1 MSERHVILICHSLA
15 TDGGSEAK
23 MSWSWVSALA
33 KLGVRLTVFYNGADP
48 TAVEG
53 PGDPP
58 PGVELVD
65 VRSRRIPRVVP
76 VPVYT
81 AIDYFIWQSKV
92 RRLVK
97 KRLRQG
103 SVDLIHHLSW
113 GSLNYGSL
121 LADLDPPFVMGPIGG
136 GTRFPIA
143 YRQLVSTTWNYERLR
158 NRLVESVAFNPF
170 ARFTMRKAD
179 LVIASNAET
188 QHLIEHLG
196 TTRVSLMMDDGVAEA
211 DLRPHPVAQQS
222 EGPLRLLWVSRM
234 LEFKALELSLDAVEL
249 AAKECD
255 VVLDVLGD
263 GPDRSRLANR
273 LVDLS
278 ALGIVAD
285 HGWVDRQA
293 MEDAFAS
300 SHVLL
305 YNSLRD
311 NGSAPLHEA
320 TRWGLPAIVLDHQ
333 GPAQITDDQWAV
345 KIPLTTPQ
353 GSVDGL
359 ASAIVNLAEDVDA
372 RRRMGAAALRA
383 GHCNTWGERA
393 RRLVELYDSITDDR
407 PREDTGERR
416 APINGHPSKAVS
428 GTGGGPMPRFA
439 GQVVEPEA

>member
-1 MSERHVILICHSLA
+1 MTELHAILVCHSFA

-23 MSWSWVSALA
+23 MSWSWVTALA

-48 TAVEG
+48 TAVVG

-58 PGVELVD
+58 PGVELID
-65 VRSRRIPRVVP
+65 VRSRRIPRIVP
-76 VPVYT
+76 VPLYT
-81 AIDYFIWQSKV
+81 AVDYFIWQTKV

-121 LADLDPPFVMGPIGG
+121 LADLDAPFVMGPIGG

-143 YRQLVSTTWNYERLR
+143 YRRLVPTTWNYERVR
-158 NRLVESVAFNPF
+158 NRFVDSVAFNPF
-170 ARFTMRKAD
+170 ARFTMRSAA
-179 LVIASNAET
+179 LAIASNAET

-196 TTRVSLMMDDGVAEA
+196 TTRVSLMMDDGVDESSI
-211 DLRPHPVAQQS
+211 RPHPVAQAA

-234 LEFKALELSLDAVEL
+234 MEFKALELSLDAVEV

-255 VVLDVLGD
+255 VVLDILGD
-263 GPDRSRLANR
+263 GPDRDRLADR
-273 LVDLS
+273 LSDLS
-278 ALGIVAD
+278 ASGLVND

-333 GPAQITDDQWAV
+333 GPAQITDDRWAV
-345 KIPLTTPQ
+345 KIPLSSPQ
-353 GSVDGL
+353 RSVDEL
-359 ASAIVNLAEDVDA
+359 ASAIVHLANDVDA
-372 RRRMGAAALRA
+372 RRRMGAGALRA
-383 GHCNTWGERA
+383 AHCNTWGERA
-393 RRLVELYDSITDDR
+393 RRGWSTSTTRSPVT
-407 PREDTGERR
+407 
-416 APINGHPSKAVS
+416 GHPRGEPQRS
-428 GTGGGPMPRFA
+428 G
-439 GQVVEPEA
+439 